1 MSMKIEN
8 EVIKHIK
15 SGRCEELQL
24 YETMDVAG
32 PVVLF
37 AVAQYINNNWIED
50 ELLFC
55 KPLKT
60 QTTRVDIF
68 KLVYLYPRE

>member
-1 MSMKIEN
+1 MPLSSYTVSRQIHEMSMKIEN

-37 AVAQYINNNWIED
+37 AVAQYINNN
-50 ELLFC
+50 
-55 KPLKT
+55 
-60 QTTRVDIF
+60 
-68 KLVYLYPRE
+68 